1 MSIPISDS
9 SQKHSVPRIEPILC
23 VTGIVLLIATGVAD
37 VVLNRGMSDP
47 VALAAAAERLQQ
59 LPATIGAWE
68 STPGTIDLR
77 EIRMAQIT
85 GSVRRDYRHRETG
98 RAVTLTILCGAS
110 GPMSVHPPTACFEG
124 VGYSL
129 SSGPTFVQ
137 ITDSTREENNLNRA
151 AFRLPDSN
159 TEEVVRVFWGWSQD
173 GQWQAPTNPR
183 LTFRGLPALYKLY
196 VVDRAFDSTDDLS
209 QAESFLRDSL
219 PVIRETLQRP

>member
-1 MSIPISDS
+1 MSTSVSDNS
-9 SQKHSVPRIEPILC
+9 LNHSFPRNELALC
-23 VTGIVLLIATGVAD
+23 LAGIVLLVATGVAD
-37 VVLNRGMSDP
+37 VALNRGMSDP
-47 VALAAAAERLQQ
+47 VALAAAAERLHQ

-77 EIRMAQIT
+77 EIRMAQIA
-85 GSVRRDYRHRETG
+85 GSVRRNYRHQETG

-129 SSGPTFVQ
+129 ISGPTVVQ
-137 ITDSTREENNLNRA
+137 ITDSARQECSLNRA
-151 AFRLPDSN
+151 AFQLPDSN

-173 GQWQAPTNPR
+173 GQWQVPVNPR

-219 PVIRETLQRP
+219 PIIRETLQRP